1 MSAIKLVPA
10 SGGGSVS
17 LTPPTTS
24 GADISLT
31 LPSTSQGFGKILQV
45 VSTFKN
51 DTFSTTSSSYV
62 DITGLS
68 VAITPSATSSKI
80 LILSNAGWGNSSNDM
95 AVIPF
100 QLVKV
105 VGGTASNI
113 AEPSDT
119 TQSFG
124 STLTM
129 SNPNTNPQWSLQ
141 RMAFQFLDSPAT
153 TAAVTYKWQI
163 KSDGSATT
171 QINRRTQNTT
181 MPTTSSITVM
191 EVAA

>member
-1 MSAIKLVPA
+1 MSTIATTNIKHA
-10 SGGGSVS
+10 SSSSNNIVLGSDGS
-17 LTPPTTS
+17 AYMP
-24 GADISLT
+24 GHI
-31 LPSTSQGFGKILQV
+31 IQV
-45 VSTFKN
+45 VQTIKT
-51 DTFSTTSSSYV
+51 DTFSTTSSTNV
-62 DITGLS
+62 DITGFS

-95 AVIPF
+95 AVVPF

-119 TQSFG
+119 T
-124 STLTM
+124 LTYPGTVVV
-129 SNPNTNPQWSLQ
+129 SNPNTNAQWSLQ
-141 RMAFQFLDSPAT
+141 RIAFQFLDSPAT
-153 TAAVTYKWQI
+153 TSAVTYKWQI
-163 KSDGSATT
+163 LTASSSTT
-171 QINRRTQNTT
+171 FINRRTENTA